1 MKFRVAIQIEV
12 FKALFYIYLCKNHPN
27 PIWIHFNS
35 GDGEGRFSVDCSSAI
50 HALDNADA
58 IHCATAD
65 RASSKIHQGRL

>member
-1 MKFRVAIQIEV
+1 MKFETAIQIEV
-12 FKALFYIYLCKNHPN
+12 PKTIFYSDLCKNRSN
-27 PIWIHFNS
+27 LIWHQFHS
-35 GDGEGRFSVDCSSAI
+35 SDRECRFGVDCSSAI